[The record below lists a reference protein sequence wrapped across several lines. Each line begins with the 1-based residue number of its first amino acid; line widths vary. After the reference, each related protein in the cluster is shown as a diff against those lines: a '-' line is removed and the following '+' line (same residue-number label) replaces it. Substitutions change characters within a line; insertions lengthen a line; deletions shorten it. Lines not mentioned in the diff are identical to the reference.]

1 VPSTPQTPGK
11 FSQPDQEISV
21 HALSAPPSPELSTER
36 RSPLYI
42 APFEGEF
49 ACDVT
54 VLFDENGHVCFADE
68 RPEDRDIDGLLW
80 ERWEGAPIGAPDWAA
95 HHPRR
100 QFEVMDGRPLCG
112 VCKGDPDRDERGTL
126 WLLHADENTQ
136 ALVSFPSTITTATP
150 AVCIPC
156 ARRALRACHEL
167 QRGFIALRVREAPVI
182 GVRGTLYSPTEAPL
196 ANQVVRFGDDALHRV
211 VARQL
216 MRELI
221 DAELDETS
229 LAAPDFPT
237 AGPAGAALS
246 GPGPVW
252 G

>member
-1 VPSTPQTPGK
+1 MQG
-11 FSQPDQEISV
+11 
-21 HALSAPPSPELSTER
+21 LSAPPSTNLPYER

-54 VLFDENGHVCFADE
+54 VLFDESGHVYFADE
-68 RPEDRDIDGLLW
+68 RPEDRDVDGLLW
-80 ERWEGAPIGAPDWAA
+80 ERWGGSPTGEPDWAA
-95 HHPRR
+95 HYPAR
-100 QFEVMDGRPLCG
+100 QCEVMDGRPLCG
-112 VCKGDPDRDERGTL
+112 VCKGAPDRDERGTL

-136 ALVSFPSTITTATP
+136 ALVSFPGSITTATP
-150 AVCIPC
+150 AICISC
-156 ARRALRACHEL
+156 ARRALRACREL
-167 QRGFIALRVREAPVI
+167 QRGFVALRVREAPVI
-182 GVRGTLYSPTEAPL
+182 GVRGTLYSPTDPPL
-196 ANQVVRFGDDALHRV
+196 VNQVVRFGDDALHRV

-221 DAELDETS
+221 NAELDETT
-229 LAAPDFPT
+229 LAAAGFPT
-237 AGPAGAALS
+237 AGPDVVALS